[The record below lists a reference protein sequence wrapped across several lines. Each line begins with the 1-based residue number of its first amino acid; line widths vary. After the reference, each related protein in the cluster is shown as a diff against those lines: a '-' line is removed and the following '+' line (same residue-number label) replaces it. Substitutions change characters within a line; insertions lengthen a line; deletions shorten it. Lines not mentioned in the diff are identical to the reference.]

1 MRKLFQ
7 VSLYLF
13 LLFSIDRALRE
24 RYNFRILVV
33 GDSSIGKTN
42 LILRFSVNKEKT
54 SLKY

>member
-7 VSLYLF
+7 ISLYLF